1 MVISFIV
8 PAYNEEFCL
17 AGTLNALHAAGLA
30 SNLVYEIIVADDAS
44 TDRTAEIALQNNAV
58 LVSVTHRQIA
68 ATRNAG
74 AKAARGDCFI
84 FVDADTLVNESVVL
98 AAIQAMR
105 CGAVGGGSGMCFDE
119 PSPFYARFL
128 LRLVVRLFR
137 ATGLAAGCFLFCTRN
152 AFDAVGGFDEDYFGA
167 EELVMSRSLKQQG
180 KFLIL
185 KQTVTTSARKLRTY
199 SLKEVLSL
207 TSGILRHGTKAVKQR
222 EGMEF
227 WYAERRKD
235 PYDLP

>member
-30 SNLVYEIIVADDAS
+30 SNLVYEIIVADDSS

-58 LVSVTHRQIA
+58 LVSVAHRQIA

-74 AKAARGDCFI
+74 AKVARGDWFI

-98 AAIQAMR
+98 AAMQAMR
-105 CGAVGGGSGMCFDE
+105 NGAAGGGSGMRFDE
-119 PSPFYARFL
+119 PSPLYARFL
-128 LRLVVRLFR
+128 LILVVRIFR

-167 EELVMSRSLKQQG
+167 EELVMSRELKRQG